1 MNAYEH
7 LLNWAADRGLNIWID
22 DVNCHDNA
30 DKAKAQIDATD
41 DQCVVMF
48 LQNSIPFAT
57 AWAMSGPGLEPEET
71 VIDYSSGLDK
81 CMEEYYHQRSL
92 A

>member
-7 LLNWAADRGLNIWID
+7 LLNWAADRGLNIWVD
-22 DVNCHDNA
+22 DINCHDDA
-30 DKAKAQIDATD
+30 DKAKAQIDGTD
-41 DQCVVMF
+41 DQCVVML

-57 AWAMSGPGLEPEET
+57 AWAMSGPELEPEET
-71 VIDYSSGLDK
+71 VIDYSSSLSA